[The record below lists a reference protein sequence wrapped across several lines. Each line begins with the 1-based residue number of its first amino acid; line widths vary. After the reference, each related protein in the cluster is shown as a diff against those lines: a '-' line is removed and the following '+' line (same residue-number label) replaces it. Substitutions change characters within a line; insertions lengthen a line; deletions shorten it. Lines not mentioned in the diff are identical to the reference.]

1 MTNSFFNYLIESS
14 VCLLLFILVYR
25 FLIANL
31 THFSWMRVYLLISV
45 VLSLILPV
53 LIIPIQWNS
62 SIQTSDLF
70 FNSVLLQ
77 SNHSGLDLT
86 NKSLIN
92 NTQSS
97 GPIDIRQLIFYG
109 VLFIYFVGL
118 VYKASIFVWNLKSIH
133 KCVKQNFK
141 SREGNYWLVNLK
153 DEMPPFSFLN
163 YIFLTTNYKSLSV
176 NDLQQIKNHELVH
189 VKQYHTLDILFIE
202 LTSIVFWFNPIMNY
216 VKKSIQE
223 IHEYIVDEKIAGHGI
238 NRKYYAQLLLNLTS
252 EAKCFNLSTSF
263 TGQQIKR
270 RILMITKSKSLPQHK
285 LIFIVLIPLTVLLLL
300 SFSFIKNPN
309 SKVHSAEDNSTKVFN
324 QQIIGKITWSG
335 NNVYSSDT
343 LSQVLGLKPGDKFVS
358 EDVSKHLRDNISTL
372 YLDNGYVFSKVDFT
386 QKQIINGKVDLD
398 ITIFE
403 GTRAKIGE
411 IIVKGNV
418 TVPTKDVLQ
427 NIKFKSGDF
436 FSKAKIINSVRAL
449 AAMGKFDPEKINPRP
464 IPQMGKTIN
473 DYAIVDIEFVL
484 TETNKK

>member
-109 VLFIYFVGL
+109 LLFIYFVGL

-163 YIFLTTNYKSLSV
+163 YIFLTSNYKSLSV

-223 IHEYIVDEKIAGHGI
+223 IHEYIVDEKIAGQGK

-270 RILMITKSKSLPQHK
+270 RI
-285 LIFIVLIPLTVLLLL
+285 
-300 SFSFIKNPN
+300 
-309 SKVHSAEDNSTKVFN
+309 
-324 QQIIGKITWSG
+324 
-335 NNVYSSDT
+335 
-343 LSQVLGLKPGDKFVS
+343 
-358 EDVSKHLRDNISTL
+358 
-372 YLDNGYVFSKVDFT
+372 
-386 QKQIINGKVDLD
+386 
-398 ITIFE
+398 
-403 GTRAKIGE
+403 
-411 IIVKGNV
+411 
-418 TVPTKDVLQ
+418 
-427 NIKFKSGDF
+427 
-436 FSKAKIINSVRAL
+436 
-449 AAMGKFDPEKINPRP
+449 
-464 IPQMGKTIN
+464 
-473 DYAIVDIEFVL
+473 
-484 TETNKK
+484 